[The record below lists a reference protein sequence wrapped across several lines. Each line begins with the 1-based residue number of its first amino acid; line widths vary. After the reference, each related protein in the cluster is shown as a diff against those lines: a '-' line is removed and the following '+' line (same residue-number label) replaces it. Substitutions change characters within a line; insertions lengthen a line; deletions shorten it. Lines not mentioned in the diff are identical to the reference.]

1 MDACDGGT
9 PRDAVEALVD
19 RHAAAGR
26 AAVEA
31 DVLAS
36 VRSLLDRKIVEP
48 AR

>member
-9 PRDAVEALVD
+9 P
-19 RHAAAGR
+19 R